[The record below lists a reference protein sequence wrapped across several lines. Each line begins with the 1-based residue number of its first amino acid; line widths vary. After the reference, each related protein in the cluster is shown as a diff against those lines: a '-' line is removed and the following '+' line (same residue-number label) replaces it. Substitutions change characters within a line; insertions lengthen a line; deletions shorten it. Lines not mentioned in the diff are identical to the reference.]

1 MNMINRT
8 RREGYGL
15 VDTKNLPAATR
26 RQFLKGGGMLLA
38 FSMLGGSKALAAFE
52 YVGGIDP
59 KEWDEHAGFHG
70 FAPNGFIRIGKD
82 NEIVLIMPSA
92 EMGQGIY
99 TGLSMLIAEELEVG
113 LDQIQVVPAP
123 PNNALYAQPIL
134 KSQTTGNSTSTR
146 AFWTPL
152 RQAGAAA
159 RTMLVNAAAKRWK
172 VDPATLTVAR
182 GVVTNPANGKT
193 LKYGDLV
200 EAASKEALP
209 QNVALKSKDQFKLIG
224 TPAPR
229 VDTPHKVN
237 GKAIYGI
244 DVRVPG
250 MKVGTVL
257 ASPVPG
263 GKLVSVDDTAAR
275 KVKGVVDVLKI
286 GNAVA
291 VVGEHFW
298 AAKSAAD
305 QLKITWDDGANA
317 GVTTQQMID
326 AIKNT
331 PVDGAVNAVKK
342 GDVAAAA
349 KTAAKTIEAAYT
361 LPNLAHATLEP
372 INTTIQVQKD
382 GVDVWVGTQ
391 VPVNAQQAVAGALKL
406 KPEQVRIHNQL
417 IGGGYGR
424 RLTVESIVQAALFA
438 AQVKYPVK
446 LIWTREEDIQ
456 HDNYRPIYYDRISAA
471 LDAEGM
477 PVAFTDHV
485 GGGSVL
491 NTFIPT
497 GLPKGALDSDAVG
510 AVTALSYA
518 IPNQLVDWVRVDPP
532 INIGF
537 WRGVGETHNS
547 FVVESFMDEL
557 AAAAGKDPVE
567 YRLALL
573 KDDPRATAVIKL
585 AADKAGWSEKLPAG
599 SGRGIS
605 YHHAFDSPLAVIVE
619 VSVDEQGEI
628 KLKKIVAAVDIGVA
642 VNPNTVKAQL
652 EGGIIFGLSAA
663 LYNNITFDKGRVMQN
678 NFDDYQQIR
687 INEIPPVETYIIEGA
702 DHPGGLG
709 ESGTVSA
716 APALG
721 NAIFAATGIRLRELP
736 YDKSQLA
743 KARAAG

>member
-1 MNMINRT
+1 MTIMNRT
-8 RREGYGL
+8 RRAGYGL
-15 VDTKNLPAATR
+15 VDTDQLPAATR
-26 RQFLKGGGMLLA
+26 RQFLAGGGMLLA
-38 FSMLGGSKALAAFE
+38 FSMLGGSKAFAAFD

-59 KEWDEHAGFHG
+59 KEWDEKAGFNG
-70 FAPNGFIRIGKD
+70 FAPNGFIRIGAD
-82 NEIVLIMPSA
+82 NKITLIMPSV

-113 LDQIQVVPAP
+113 LDQIDVVPAP
-123 PNNALYAQPIL
+123 PDNALYAQPIL
-134 KSQTTGNSTSTR
+134 KSQTTGNSTATR

-159 RTMLVNAAAKRWK
+159 RTMLVNAAAKKWNAE
-172 VDPATLTVAR
+172 PASLTVAR
-182 GVVTNPANGKT
+182 GVVTNPANGNKLT
-193 LKYGDLV
+193 YGELA
-200 EAASKEALP
+200 EAAKGEQLP
-209 QNVALKSKDQFKLIG
+209 TDIALKTKDQFKLIG

-229 VDTPHKVN
+229 VDTPNKVN

-244 DVRVPG
+244 DVRLPD

-257 ASPVPG
+257 ASPVVG
-263 GKLVSVDDTAAR
+263 GKLASVDDSAAR
-275 KVKGVVDVLKI
+275 KVKGVVDVVKI

-291 VVGEHFW
+291 VIGEHFW
-298 AAKSAAD
+298 AAKSGAD
-305 QLKITWDDGANA
+305 ALKITWDDGANA

-326 AIKNT
+326 AIKNA
-331 PVDGAVNAVKK
+331 PVEGAVNALKK
-342 GDVAAAA
+342 GDVAAATS
-349 KTAAKTIEAAYT
+349 TAARTVEAAYT

-372 INTTIQVQKD
+372 INTTIHVQPD

-438 AQVKYPVK
+438 QQVKYPVK
-446 LIWTREEDIQ
+446 LIWTREEDIR
-456 HDNYRPIYYDRISAA
+456 HDNYRPIYHDRISAA
-471 LDAEGM
+471 LDADGL

-485 GGGSVL
+485 GGGSVFNAL
-491 NTFIPT
+491 SPK
-497 GLPKGALDSDAVG
+497 GLPQGKLDSDAVG
-510 AVTALSYA
+510 AVTDLHYA

-532 INIGF
+532 INVGF

-547 FVVESFMDEL
+547 FVVECFMDEL
-557 AAAAGKDPVE
+557 AAAAGKDPID

-573 KDDPRATAVIKL
+573 KDNARATAVIKL
-585 AADKAGWSEKLPAG
+585 AAEKSNWSEKLPAG

-605 YHHAFDSPLAVIVE
+605 YHHAFDTPLAVVVE
-619 VSVDEQGEI
+619 VSVDDQGEI
-628 KLKKIVAAVDIGVA
+628 KLKKITAVVDIGVA
-642 VNPNTVKAQL
+642 INPNSIKAQL
-652 EGGIIFGLSAA
+652 EGGIVFGLSAA
-663 LYNNITFDKGRVMQN
+663 LYNNVTFDKGRVTQS
-678 NFDDYQQIR
+678 NFDDYPQIR
-687 INEIPPVETYIIEGA
+687 INEIPPVEVFILEGA

-721 NAIFAATGIRLRELP
+721 NAIFAATGVRLRELP
-736 YDKSQLA
+736 YDKSLLA
-743 KARAAG
+743 KQG